1 MLREALLFLEDIAE
15 SCARILRYTEGK
27 TFEQFRSNDETFDAV
42 CRNLELIGEAAKH
55 VPEDVRMRHPHV
67 DWRRIAGL
75 RDVLAHGYFA
85 LEPEMLWSVVRKNVP
100 EMAGEL
106 PAIIATERAR
116 IDRERYSA

>member
-1 MLREALLFLEDIAE
+1 VLRDALLLLEDIVE

-55 VPEDVRMRHPHV
+55 VPETVRLRHPQV
-67 DWRRIAGL
+67 DSRRIAGL

-100 EMAGEL
+100 EIASRL
-106 PAIIATERAR
+106 PAIIAMEQAHS
-116 IDRERYSA
+116 DRSP